1 MIKMPY
7 QGIPFVER
15 NLSEFYCVFQY
26 TDKLSDLHKKFEVA
40 STYDVNE
47 RYQIW
52 VSATISFWVT
62 LVTSTRTRMHTVTNI
77 IKCDFRI

>member
-47 RYQIW
+47 RYQI
-52 VSATISFWVT
+52 
-62 LVTSTRTRMHTVTNI
+62 
-77 IKCDFRI
+77 